1 MLGCMLTA
9 TRHCIFCGRDSL
21 IPCNPEAAHTQR
33 WYCLQV
39 AINWCIC
46 QDAIPI
52 PGARNMQQAQ
62 GNLGSLGWQLT
73 DEELAALEET
83 ADRVPRAMIQNIFQT
98 S

>member
-1 MLGCMLTA
+1 MCK
-9 TRHCIFCGRDSL
+9 RDFVVV
-21 IPCNPEAAHTQR
+21 
-33 WYCLQV
+33 QV

-52 PGARNMQQAQ
+52 PGARNMQQAE
-62 GNLGSLGWQLT
+62 GNLGSLGWHLT
-73 DEELAALEET
+73 SGEQEAIEAA